1 MKMFGL
7 VLGYD
12 AGGDSLGVS
21 EHPARAGASDVRRA
35 RRYTI
40 FIWNF
45 PKINTRCL
53 SNIQ

>member
-12 AGGDSLGVS
+12 AGGDLLGAS
-21 EHPARAGASDVRRA
+21 EHPAREEASDARRA

-40 FIWNF
+40 F
-45 PKINTRCL
+45 T
-53 SNIQ
+53 